1 MPEVLNERALTV
13 INRVSKKL
21 TGLPLSL
28 PHLYPLSLKKETK
41 RINRKRFLK
50 RDPRCAG
57 ASTAP
62 HRPGY
67 LPREPLPVLGWMV
80 SHLLSNPFPTSSLSP
95 SLSPPPSSLFAPP
108 SLPLPSPSFPPL
120 LPPSSSLPSCTPF
133 LPSHLGVHF
142 GNQFCGS
149 GCFYFILT

>member
-1 MPEVLNERALTV
+1 MSASDAEIGMPEVLNERALTV

-80 SHLLSNPFPTSSLSP
+80 SHLLSNPFPTSALSP
-95 SLSPPPSSLFAPP
+95 SLSPPPSSLRP
-108 SLPLPSPSFPPL
+108 SLPSPPFPL
-120 LPPSSSLPSCTPF
+120 LPPSPPSLLFSPLLYP
-133 LPSHLGVHF
+133 
-142 GNQFCGS
+142 
-149 GCFYFILT
+149 ILTISSRCPFW